1 MDQKVESLGR
11 EPLKGLMHP
20 SVHTRG
26 LPALSYILSFMGFSL
41 ISVISRVWHTL
52 IKKLETAGFLYNITF
67 IYTINIY

>member
-11 EPLKGLMHP
+11 DPLKGLMHP

-41 ISVISRVWHTL
+41 ISVISRVWHTFDQ
-52 IKKLETAGFLYNITF
+52 ETGDSRLLVQHYIHIYN
-67 IYTINIY
+67 

>member
-26 LPALSYILSFMGFSL
+26 LPALSYILSFMGFTL
-41 ISVISRVWHTL
+41 ISVISRVWHTFDQ
-52 IKKLETAGFLYNITF
+52 ETGDSRLLVQQQHYIHIYN
-67 IYTINIY
+67 